1 MPCGVKSLVAPW
13 SLELKNLGILS
24 VAEEEGERNEAAWAA
39 GEAGHTPE
47 DSFSSVSPAEP
58 RLASSHKS

>member
-1 MPCGVKSLVAPW
+1 MKSLVAPW
-13 SLELKNLGILS
+13 SLELKSLGILS

-47 DSFSSVSPAEP
+47 DSFSWGAQWNLGWLP
-58 RLASSHKS
+58 H